1 MHTSDDPSSTPT
13 ASLVALLLGSTLTVM
28 AGAVIAPVL
37 ALVQGEFGVSDTQ
50 VGLLLT
56 VHALSLAATSP
67 LVGRLVDRHGPRL
80 PLSLGLVWYGL
91 AGGGGALAQSFE
103 ALLVTRL
110 LFGAG
115 AAAVFV
121 ATTVAL
127 LDAVPR
133 EAQDRVMGWRS
144 TATSLGGVLCPLVGG
159 LVAVAGWWAPFLVY
173 LVALPLALATW
184 LVLPAGAA
192 APIRTTRAPLSH
204 TRVVVGLCCLFALGS
219 AVLYVVLVFVPL
231 RLHELGSGSP
241 LVAAASTA
249 LMSTTMSITALAFA
263 RLRRRMGLVPVLA
276 GGYAVIGCGLL
287 VLASVSS
294 PVLLVAAAGLFGA
307 GFGVTLPALTIL
319 LSDAVPATAR
329 GRAMALSATALF
341 LGQFLSP
348 LLVGPPIERTSISV
362 GFLGVGLAVLATS
375 ILIVVRPPTAAGR
388 SAPGHDPEVG
398 TAISVRRRTP

>member
-1 MHTSDDPSSTPT
+1 
-13 ASLVALLLGSTLTVM
+13 VLLLGSALTVM
-28 AGAVIAPVL
+28 AGAVIAPVV
-37 ALVQGEFGVSDTQ
+37 ALVQGEFGVSDTR

-56 VHALSLAATSP
+56 VHALSLAAASP
-67 LVGRLVDRHGPRL
+67 MVGRLVDRHGPRA
-80 PLSLGLVWYGL
+80 PLTLGLVWYGL
-91 AGGGGALAQSFE
+91 AGGGGALAESFE
-103 ALLVTRL
+103 ALLFTRL

-133 EAQDRVMGWRS
+133 EAQDRTMGWRS

-159 LVAVAGWWAPFLVY
+159 IVATAGWWAPFVVY

-184 LVLPAGAA
+184 LLLPSKEAA
-192 APIRTTRAPLSH
+192 PPIRTPRAPLGH
-204 TRVVVGLCCLFALGS
+204 TRVLVSLCCLFALGS
-219 AVLYVVLVFVPL
+219 AVLYVVIVFVPL
-231 RLHELGSGSP
+231 RLHELGARSP

-249 LMSTTMSITALAFA
+249 LMSTAMSITALAFA
-263 RLRRRMGLVPVLA
+263 RLRRRIGLVPVLA

-294 PVLLVAAAGLFGA
+294 PLLLVAAAGLFGA

-348 LLVGPPIERTSISV
+348 LLVGPPIERTSISF
-362 GFLGVGLAVLATS
+362 GFLGVGLAVLSTS
-375 ILIVVRPPTAAGR
+375 IFIVLRPPTIAGR
-388 SAPGHDPEVG
+388 SRRRAALVRHPDDGSTAPGHVPEDG
-398 TAISVRRRTP
+398 AAINVRRRTP